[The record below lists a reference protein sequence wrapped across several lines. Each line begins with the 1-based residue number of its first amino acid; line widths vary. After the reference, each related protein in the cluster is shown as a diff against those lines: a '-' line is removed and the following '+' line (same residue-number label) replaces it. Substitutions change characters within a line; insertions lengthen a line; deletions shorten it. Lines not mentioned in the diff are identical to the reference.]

1 MYKKVKFIFLISFFL
16 IFSFLIINY
25 YLSEQ
30 NIKKVNKSRSVY
42 LLNSNKENLNI
53 PILKNDTNNVI
64 EYKNDVENYLK
75 NKKKYTFWELLKKI
89 DE

>member
-25 YLSEQ
+25 YFSEQ

-42 LLNSNKENLNI
+42 LLNSNEENLNI